1 MSRLFPK
8 PRPAF
13 EAEYVVECNTNNL
26 KYVTYFSMLSVLVF
40 GFHLVHHFRLGLEAI
55 SAEMIPYTLLY
66 SFAIIYPLFNI
77 LFLHKLKDIP
87 ALTPVASFIQV
98 LFPFFM
104 GSIAV
109 ILSALSSI
117 YGLGVTPFAIIMM
130 VICFTLQG
138 QFVLLASVV
147 SIGFLVLSILLL
159 MNTQPNVYSPLIAIS
174 FTTTLASI
182 IIANVTE
189 HMRINQF
196 EVVTQLNANNRQL
209 QKLSQQDHLTNLLNR
224 RAIDHVLERELS
236 RSERFNHDL
245 SLLII
250 DVDDFKY
257 INDAFG
263 HVFGDQVLV
272 EVAESIKLHVRD
284 VDYVGRIGGDEFIVI
299 LIETTQD
306 HAIMIADRMRGE
318 VLKLKEKHQNANIS
332 ISIGHASSD
341 GESHVALIEKADKA
355 LYLAK
360 RAGKNKVRS
369 LYKAQL
375 AHTDDAS

>member
-8 PRPAF
+8 PKPAY
-13 EAEYVVECNTNNL
+13 EAEYTVHCNTNNL

-40 GFHLVHHFRLGLEAI
+40 GFHLIHHFRLGIGAI
-55 SAEMIPYTLLY
+55 SAEMMPYTLLY

-87 ALTPVASFIQV
+87 ALTPVARFIET

-109 ILSALSSI
+109 ILSALSSL

-138 QFVLLASVV
+138 QFILLSSVV
-147 SIGFLVLSILLL
+147 GLGFWVLSIVLL
-159 MNTQPNVYSPLIAIS
+159 MYTEPNIYSPLIAIS
-174 FTTTLASI
+174 FTTTLACI

-189 HMRINQF
+189 HMRIRQF
-196 EVVTQLNANNRQL
+196 EVLTELNANNRQL
-209 QKLSQQDHLTNLLNR
+209 RLLSQQDHLTQLLNR
-224 RAIDHVLERELS
+224 RAVDQALERELA
-236 RSERFNHDL
+236 RSERFNHQL

-257 INDAFG
+257 LNDAFG
-263 HVFGDQVLV
+263 HVFGDRILV
-272 EVAESIKLHVRD
+272 DIAECIKLHVRD

-299 LIETTQD
+299 LVETNQEN
-306 HAIMIADRMRGE
+306 AIQIADRMRGE
-318 VLKLKEKHQNANIS
+318 VLQLQQKHQNSKIS

-341 GESHVALIEKADKA
+341 GESHIALIEKADKA

-360 RAGKNKVRS
+360 NAGKNKVRS
-369 LYKAQL
+369 IYR
-375 AHTDDAS
+375 HFDTPNDAS